1 MLTQF
6 RFSLVSVAGES
17 VLNFRFSGVAI
28 GTEFVFHSVLKFG
41 LNLGVQG
48 SRDVIDGFAEC
59 EVVLCLEASLSLS
72 KAPRLLFVKLLLD
85 LATQLIPSLGDGE
98 FNVLSHTLF
107 EVVGF
112 SAKLLFNVG
121 L

>member
-1 MLTQF
+1 ML
-6 RFSLVSVAGES
+6 E
-17 VLNFRFSGVAI
+17 
-28 GTEFVFHSVLKFG
+28 FG

-48 SRDVIDGFAEC
+48 SRDVIDGFAEG
-59 EVVLCLEASLSLS
+59 EVVLRLETGFSLG
-72 KAPRLLFVKLLLD
+72 KAPRLLFVELLLD

-98 FNVLSHTLF
+98 FNVFSHAIF

>member
-1 MLTQF
+1 M
-6 RFSLVSVAGES
+6 
-17 VLNFRFSGVAI
+17 
-28 GTEFVFHSVLKFG
+28 
-41 LNLGVQG
+41 QG
-48 SRDVIDGFAEC
+48 SRDVIDGFAEG